1 MFTPSYMFALLI
13 WGAIGFALALY
24 GWKQKAYAPL
34 IGGILVMGAS
44 YFMRDA
50 FSLSVVA
57 TILVV
62 LSIGIFR
69 RYHI

>member
-1 MFTPSYMFALLI
+1 MLTPSYMFALLV

-34 IGGILVMGAS
+34 IGGVLIMGAA
-44 YFMRDA
+44 YFMHST
-50 FSLSVVA
+50 FSLSVVS
-57 TILVV
+57 TVLVV